1 MPSVAP
7 CGAADGTI
15 VEVDGPILLLV
26 VIFAI
31 AVAGFAKRLDLQVPL
46 VLVSVGS
53 IASFVPGVPHVDL
66 APQLILGVVL
76 PPLLYSAALDFSFV
90 SFRRNFGQILRLGLV
105 MVVVTTVA
113 VGFFANALIP
123 ELTLGAA
130 LVLGAVVAPP
140 DAVSAVAVGRKLG
153 LPARMMAILTG
164 ESLVND
170 AAALTLFTL
179 TVASVT
185 GSRVELG
192 SPVLFFAYEIVGG
205 VLVGLILA
213 RLVRFVRNRIA
224 DSALETVLGLVLP
237 FTAYLA
243 AEELHASG
251 VLAVVTAGFVLGR
264 VTADVSVSTR
274 VQERQVWPTLDLM
287 LEAFVF
293 AYMGLQLKF
302 VISEV
307 QREGLPVHHVFGYAL
322 LVLVAVIAVRPAW
335 IFLDSGRSVLY
346 RKLTGARKDTTEDS
360 SWQQNLVLSWAG
372 MRGVV
377 TLAAAAGVPFTTVV
391 GDEFPGRAVIQAVA
405 FVVAVGTLL
414 LQGLTLPL
422 LIRRL
427 DVADPLE
434 QQRDENQRLLS
445 QAIART
451 AAEDYLARAAR
462 DGVEGVDRERVA
474 EVIERVGR
482 SVRARLDAEET
493 EDREKRIS
501 AAGALFDSLRHNV
514 LVAQRAALIAA
525 RDSGEL
531 DDETLRAVL
540 NGLDVE
546 EIAAQA
552 RIERRNS

>member
-1 MPSVAP
+1 M
-7 CGAADGTI
+7 
-15 VEVDGPILLLV
+15 DGPVLLLV

-46 VLVSVGS
+46 VLVTVGS
-53 IASFVPGVPHVDL
+53 IASFVPGVPHISL
-66 APQLILGVVL
+66 SPQLILGVVL
-76 PPLLYSAALDFSFV
+76 PPLLYSAALNYSFV
-90 SFRRNFGQILRLGLV
+90 SFRRNIGQILRLGLV

-113 VGFFANALIP
+113 VGYFANLLVP

-140 DAVSAVAVGRKLG
+140 DAVSAIAVGRKLG

-185 GSRVELG
+185 GSRIELG
-192 SPVLFFAYEIVGG
+192 SPVLFFLYEIVGG
-205 VLVGLILA
+205 VLVGFVLSRI
-213 RLVRFVRNRIA
+213 VRFVRNRIA

-237 FTAYLA
+237 FAAYLA
-243 AEELHASG
+243 AEEIHASG

-264 VTADVSVSTR
+264 VTADVSASTR
-274 VQERQVWPTLDLM
+274 VQERQVWPTVDLL

-307 QREGLPVHHVFGYAL
+307 QREGLPVHHIFGYAL
-322 LVLVAVIAVRPAW
+322 LVLLAVIAVRPAW
-335 IFLDSGRSVLY
+335 IFLNSGRNWLFRTVF
-346 RKLTGARKDTTEDS
+346 RREGITDGLT
-360 SWQQNLVLSWAG
+360 WQQNLVLSWAG

-377 TLAAAAGVPFTTVV
+377 TLAAAAGVPFTTVL

-434 QQRDENQRLLS
+434 QQRNDNQRLLS

-451 AAEDYLARAAR
+451 AAETYLERAAK
-462 DGVEGVDRERVA
+462 DGISGVDSDRVA
-474 EVIERVGR
+474 EVIARVRR
-482 SVRARLDAEET
+482 SVRARMDADET
-493 EDREKRIS
+493 EDREKRIA
-501 AAGALFDSLRHNV
+501 AAGALFDTLRHNV

-531 DDETLRAVL
+531 DDEALRAVL

-546 EIAAQA
+546 EIAAEA
-552 RIERRNS
+552 RIERRTT

>member
-1 MPSVAP
+1 M
-7 CGAADGTI
+7 
-15 VEVDGPILLLV
+15 DGPILLLV

-46 VLVSVGS
+46 VLVTVGS
-53 IASFVPGVPHVDL
+53 IASFVPGVPHVSL
-66 APQLILGVVL
+66 SPQLILGVVL

-90 SFRRNFGQILRLGLV
+90 TFRRNLGQILRLGLV
-105 MVVVTTVA
+105 MVIVTTVA
-113 VGFFANALIP
+113 VGWFANLLIP

-140 DAVSAVAVGRKLG
+140 DAVSAIAVGRKLG

-179 TVASVT
+179 AVASVT
-185 GSRVELG
+185 GSRIELG
-192 SPVLFFAYEIVGG
+192 SPVLYFGYEIVGG
-205 VLVGLILA
+205 VLVGLVLSRI
-213 RLVRFVRNRIA
+213 VRFIRKRIA

-237 FTAYLA
+237 FAAFLA
-243 AEELHASG
+243 AEEIHASG

-264 VTADVSVSTR
+264 ITADVSVTTR
-274 VQERQVWPTLDLM
+274 VQERQVWPTLDLL

-302 VISEV
+302 VFQEV

-322 LVLVAVIAVRPAW
+322 VVLVVVMAVRPAW
-335 IFLDSGRSVLY
+335 IFVNSGRHMLFRRLFR
-346 RKLTGARKDTTEDS
+346 RKAPRETGL

-377 TLAAAAGVPFTTVV
+377 TLAAAAGVPLTTVA

-422 LIRRL
+422 MIRRL

-434 QQRDENQRLLS
+434 QQRTDNQRLLS

-451 AAEDYLARAAR
+451 AAETYLERAAK
-462 DGVEGVDRERVA
+462 DGIAGVDSDRVA
-474 EVIERVGR
+474 EVISRVRR
-482 SVRARLDAEET
+482 SVRARLDADET
-493 EDREKRIS
+493 EDREKRIA
-501 AAGALFDSLRHNV
+501 AAGALFDTLRHNV
-514 LVAQRAALIAA
+514 LVAQRAALVAA

-531 DDETLRAVL
+531 DDEALRAVL

-546 EIAAQA
+546 EIAAEA
-552 RIERRNS
+552 RIQRRTT

>member
-1 MPSVAP
+1 M
-7 CGAADGTI
+7 
-15 VEVDGPILLLV
+15 DGPVLLLV

-46 VLVSVGS
+46 VLVTVGS
-53 IASFVPGVPHVDL
+53 IASFVPGVPHISL
-66 APQLILGVVL
+66 SPQLILGVVL
-76 PPLLYSAALDFSFV
+76 PPLLYSAALNYSFV
-90 SFRRNFGQILRLGLV
+90 SFRRNIGQILRLGLV

-113 VGFFANALIP
+113 VGYFANLLVP

-140 DAVSAVAVGRKLG
+140 DAVSAIAVGRKLG

-185 GSRVELG
+185 GSRIELG
-192 SPVLFFAYEIVGG
+192 SPVLFFLYEIVGG
-205 VLVGLILA
+205 VLVGFVLSRI
-213 RLVRFVRNRIA
+213 VRFVRNRIA

-237 FTAYLA
+237 FAAYLA
-243 AEELHASG
+243 AEEIHASG

-274 VQERQVWPTLDLM
+274 VQERQVWPTVDLL

-307 QREGLPVHHVFGYAL
+307 QREGLPVHHIFGYAL
-322 LVLVAVIAVRPAW
+322 LVLLVVIVVRPAW
-335 IFLDSGRSVLY
+335 IFFNSGRNLLFRTVFRREGVSDG
-346 RKLTGARKDTTEDS
+346 LT
-360 SWQQNLVLSWAG
+360 WQQNLVLSWAG

-377 TLAAAAGVPFTTVV
+377 TLAAAAGVPFTTVL

-434 QQRDENQRLLS
+434 QQRNDNQRLLS

-451 AAEDYLARAAR
+451 AAETYLERAAK
-462 DGVEGVDRERVA
+462 DGISGVDSDRVA
-474 EVIERVGR
+474 EVIARVRR
-482 SVRARLDAEET
+482 SVRARMDADET
-493 EDREKRIS
+493 EDREKRIA
-501 AAGALFDSLRHNV
+501 AAGALFDTLRHNV

-531 DDETLRAVL
+531 DDEALRAVL

-546 EIAAQA
+546 EIAAEA
-552 RIERRNS
+552 RIERRTT

>member
-1 MPSVAP
+1 M
-7 CGAADGTI
+7 
-15 VEVDGPILLLV
+15 DGPVLLLV

-46 VLVSVGS
+46 VLVTVGS
-53 IASFVPGVPHVDL
+53 IASFVPGVPHISL
-66 APQLILGVVL
+66 SPQLILGVVL
-76 PPLLYSAALDFSFV
+76 PPLLYSAALNYSFV
-90 SFRRNFGQILRLGLV
+90 SFRRNIGQILRLGLV
-105 MVVVTTVA
+105 MVIVTTVA
-113 VGFFANALIP
+113 VGYFANLLVP

-130 LVLGAVVAPP
+130 LVLGSVVAPP
-140 DAVSAVAVGRKLG
+140 DAVSAIAVGRKLG

-185 GSRVELG
+185 GSRIELG
-192 SPVLFFAYEIVGG
+192 SPVLFFLYEIVGG
-205 VLVGLILA
+205 VLVGFVLSRI
-213 RLVRFVRNRIA
+213 VRFVRNRIA

-237 FTAYLA
+237 FAAYLA
-243 AEELHASG
+243 AEEIHASG

-274 VQERQVWPTLDLM
+274 VQERQVWPTVDLL

-307 QREGLPVHHVFGYAL
+307 QREGLPVHHIFGYAL
-322 LVLVAVIAVRPAW
+322 LVLLVVITVRPAW
-335 IFLDSGRSVLY
+335 IFFNSGRNLLFRTVF
-346 RKLTGARKDTTEDS
+346 RREGVADGLT
-360 SWQQNLVLSWAG
+360 WQQNLVLSWAG

-377 TLAAAAGVPFTTVV
+377 TLAAAAGVPFTTVL

-434 QQRDENQRLLS
+434 QQRNDNQRLLS

-451 AAEDYLARAAR
+451 AAETYLERAAK
-462 DGVEGVDRERVA
+462 DGISGVDSDRVA
-474 EVIERVGR
+474 EVIARVRR
-482 SVRARLDAEET
+482 SVRARMDADET
-493 EDREKRIS
+493 EDREKRIA
-501 AAGALFDSLRHNV
+501 AAGALFDTLRHNV

-531 DDETLRAVL
+531 DDEALRAVL

-546 EIAAQA
+546 EIAAEA
-552 RIERRNS
+552 RIERRTT

>member
-1 MPSVAP
+1 M
-7 CGAADGTI
+7 
-15 VEVDGPILLLV
+15 DGPILLLV

-46 VLVSVGS
+46 VLVTVGS
-53 IASFVPGVPHVDL
+53 IASFVPGVPHVSL
-66 APQLILGVVL
+66 SPQLILGVVL

-90 SFRRNFGQILRLGLV
+90 TFRRNLGQILRLGLV
-105 MVVVTTVA
+105 MVIVTTVA
-113 VGFFANALIP
+113 VGWFANLLIP

-140 DAVSAVAVGRKLG
+140 DAVSAIAVGRKLG

-179 TVASVT
+179 AVASVT
-185 GSRVELG
+185 GSRIELG
-192 SPVLFFAYEIVGG
+192 SPVLYFGYEIVGG
-205 VLVGLILA
+205 VLVGLVLSRI
-213 RLVRFVRNRIA
+213 VRFIRKRIA

-237 FTAYLA
+237 FAAFLA
-243 AEELHASG
+243 AEEIHASG

-264 VTADVSVSTR
+264 ITADVSVTTR
-274 VQERQVWPTLDLM
+274 VQERQVWPTLDLL

-302 VISEV
+302 VIQEV

-322 LVLVAVIAVRPAW
+322 VVLVVVMAVRPAW
-335 IFLDSGRSVLY
+335 IFVNSGRHMLFRRLFR
-346 RKLTGARKDTTEDS
+346 RKAPRETGL

-377 TLAAAAGVPFTTVV
+377 TLAAAAGVPLTTVA

-422 LIRRL
+422 MIRRL

-434 QQRDENQRLLS
+434 QQRTDNQRLLS
-445 QAIART
+445 QVIART
-451 AAEDYLARAAR
+451 AAETYLERAAK
-462 DGVEGVDRERVA
+462 DGIAGVDSDRVA
-474 EVIERVGR
+474 EVISRVRR
-482 SVRARLDAEET
+482 SVRARLDADET
-493 EDREKRIS
+493 EDREKRIA
-501 AAGALFDSLRHNV
+501 AAGALFDTLRHNV
-514 LVAQRAALIAA
+514 LVAQRAALVAA

-531 DDETLRAVL
+531 DDEALRAVL

-546 EIAAQA
+546 EIAAEA
-552 RIERRNS
+552 RIQRRTT

>member
-1 MPSVAP
+1 M
-7 CGAADGTI
+7 
-15 VEVDGPILLLV
+15 DGPVLLLV

-46 VLVSVGS
+46 VLVTVGS
-53 IASFVPGVPHVDL
+53 IASFVPGVPHISL
-66 APQLILGVVL
+66 SPQLILGVVL
-76 PPLLYSAALDFSFV
+76 PPLLYSAALNYSFV
-90 SFRRNFGQILRLGLV
+90 SFRRNIGQILRLGLV
-105 MVVVTTVA
+105 MVIVTTVA
-113 VGFFANALIP
+113 VGYFANLLVP

-140 DAVSAVAVGRKLG
+140 DAVSAIAVGRKLG

-185 GSRVELG
+185 GSRIELG
-192 SPVLFFAYEIVGG
+192 SPVLFFLYEIVGG
-205 VLVGLILA
+205 VLVGFVLSRI
-213 RLVRFVRNRIA
+213 VRFVRNRIA

-237 FTAYLA
+237 FAAYLA
-243 AEELHASG
+243 AEEIHASG

-274 VQERQVWPTLDLM
+274 VQERQVWPTVDLL

-307 QREGLPVHHVFGYAL
+307 QREGLPVHHIFGYAL
-322 LVLVAVIAVRPAW
+322 LVLLVVIVVRPAW
-335 IFLDSGRSVLY
+335 IFFNSGRNLLCRTVF
-346 RKLTGARKDTTEDS
+346 RREGVADGLT
-360 SWQQNLVLSWAG
+360 WQQNLVLSWAG

-377 TLAAAAGVPFTTVV
+377 TLAAAAGVPFTTVL

-434 QQRDENQRLLS
+434 QQRNDNQRLLS

-451 AAEDYLARAAR
+451 AAETYLERAAK
-462 DGVEGVDRERVA
+462 DGISGVDSDRVA
-474 EVIERVGR
+474 EVIARVRR
-482 SVRARLDAEET
+482 SVRARMDADET
-493 EDREKRIS
+493 EDREKRIA
-501 AAGALFDSLRHNV
+501 AAGALFDTLRHNV

-531 DDETLRAVL
+531 DDEALRAVL

-546 EIAAQA
+546 EIAAEA
-552 RIERRNS
+552 RIERRTT

>member
-1 MPSVAP
+1 M
-7 CGAADGTI
+7 
-15 VEVDGPILLLV
+15 DGPILLLV

-46 VLVSVGS
+46 VLVTVGS
-53 IASFVPGVPHVDL
+53 IASFVPGVPHVSL
-66 APQLILGVVL
+66 SPQLILGVVL

-90 SFRRNFGQILRLGLV
+90 TFRRNLGQILRLGLV
-105 MVVVTTVA
+105 MVIVTTVA
-113 VGFFANALIP
+113 VGWFANLLIP

-140 DAVSAVAVGRKLG
+140 DAVSAIAVGRKLG

-179 TVASVT
+179 AVASVT
-185 GSRVELG
+185 GSRIELG
-192 SPVLFFAYEIVGG
+192 SPVLYFGYEIVGG
-205 VLVGLILA
+205 VLVGLVLSRI
-213 RLVRFVRNRIA
+213 VRFIRKRIA

-237 FTAYLA
+237 FAAFLA
-243 AEELHASG
+243 AEEIHASG

-264 VTADVSVSTR
+264 ITADVSVTTR
-274 VQERQVWPTLDLM
+274 VQERQVWPTLDLL

-302 VISEV
+302 VIEEV

-322 LVLVAVIAVRPAW
+322 VVLVVVMAVRPAW
-335 IFLDSGRSVLY
+335 IFVNSGRHMLFRRLFR
-346 RKLTGARKDTTEDS
+346 RKAPRETGL

-377 TLAAAAGVPFTTVV
+377 TLAAAAGVPLTTVA

-434 QQRDENQRLLS
+434 QQRTDNQRLLS

-451 AAEDYLARAAR
+451 AAETYLERAAK
-462 DGVEGVDRERVA
+462 DGIAGVDSDRVA
-474 EVIERVGR
+474 EVISRVRR
-482 SVRARLDAEET
+482 SVRARLDADET
-493 EDREKRIS
+493 EDREKRIA
-501 AAGALFDSLRHNV
+501 AAGALFDTLRHNV
-514 LVAQRAALIAA
+514 LVAQRAALVAA

-531 DDETLRAVL
+531 DDEALRAVL

-546 EIAAQA
+546 EIAAEA
-552 RIERRNS
+552 RIQRRTK